1 MRTLLETKS
10 STWQSDSSEY
20 DLLTRVHKWTP
31 ESPTLERWE
40 DAWFSLVEN
49 YSARQLT
56 KEQDKLPALSGLSRS
71 IATRTGDTYCA
82 GLWRSH
88 IIFGMYW
95 ELDSFEPTHFGDDP
109 EHDAKLPPPS
119 KSAVKFRTEYR
130 APSWSWA
137 SLDARVKFPS
147 PLQHGSMCAECIDVQ
162 IEPAAIHPF
171 GKVKSGSIKLRVS
184 C

>member
-95 ELDSFEPTHFGDDP
+95 ELDSFEPRILVTTPNMTPSCH
-109 EHDAKLPPPS
+109 LPPNPLLNSQPS
-119 KSAVKFRTEYR
+119 IARPHGRGPHWTQGSSSLRRCSMGQCARNASMSRSSPQGSTLLEKSNLVRSNSE
-130 APSWSWA
+130 
-137 SLDARVKFPS
+137 
-147 PLQHGSMCAECIDVQ
+147 
-162 IEPAAIHPF
+162 
-171 GKVKSGSIKLRVS
+171 
-184 C
+184 